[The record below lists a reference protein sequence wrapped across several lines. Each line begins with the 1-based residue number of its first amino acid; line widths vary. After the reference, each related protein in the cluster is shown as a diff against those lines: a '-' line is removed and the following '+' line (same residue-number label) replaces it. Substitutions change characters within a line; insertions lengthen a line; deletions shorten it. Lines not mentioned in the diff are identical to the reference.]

1 MAAFVPVA
9 VTPSVTRATAASVSA
24 SRAYGTW
31 APAPVVAARVAP
43 AAPTMTFEA
52 GVFEH
57 TNPYAAELKE
67 TANYIARNGRGIL
80 ASDESNSTTGKRLAM
95 VNLENTETNRRRW
108 RELLYTA
115 PDLGQYISGCIMYV
129 GNRCCVYRVAPS
141 GGRRGEVLATR
152 CPHVFWLASSSSRW
166 KLDVCARILTMF
178 AAVAWT
184 MSFCLFAAH
193 RFEETL
199 FQSTGDGKQFV
210 DVLNEQ
216 GIKPGIK
223 VDTGLTALPR
233 TKNET
238 ATTGLDGLP
247 ERCARY
253 YAQGARFAKWRAVMR
268 IGKEDG
274 APSDA
279 AIIENTHALARY
291 AQISQAAGLVPIVE
305 PEILMD
311 GDHDIETTAY
321 YTERVLSYTFR
332 ALNEFNVCLDAALLK
347 PNMVCF
353 IVFLCMLPLCLRRAT
368 LGPCDYRVGLCAL
381 FCY

>member
-9 VTPSVTRATAASVSA
+9 VTPSVTRTTAASVSA

-31 APAPVVAARVAP
+31 GPAPVVAARVAP

-52 GVFEH
+52 GVFER

-115 PDLGQYISGCIMYV
+115 PDLGQYISGCIM
-129 GNRCCVYRVAPS
+129 
-141 GGRRGEVLATR
+141 
-152 CPHVFWLASSSSRW
+152 
-166 KLDVCARILTMF
+166 
-178 AAVAWT
+178 
-184 MSFCLFAAH
+184 
-193 RFEETL
+193 FEETL

-268 IGKEDG
+268 IGRG
-274 APSDA
+274 
-279 AIIENTHALARY
+279 
-291 AQISQAAGLVPIVE
+291 G
-305 PEILMD
+305 
-311 GDHDIETTAY
+311 
-321 YTERVLSYTFR
+321 
-332 ALNEFNVCLDAALLK
+332 
-347 PNMVCF
+347 
-353 IVFLCMLPLCLRRAT
+353 RRAVRR
-368 LGPCDYRVGLCAL
+368 CHH
-381 FCY
+381 